1 MVRAGRNVREIM
13 IPKIEVSGL
22 GDYVRNE
29 GYKTDSINYVFE
41 TKTFNHDRGI
51 RLMADVMDVEEAGV
65 NDCFVEAGRS
75 CSALRLRPRPT
86 RSRSRRSQGTRAC
99 TRHARA
105 WTARAR

>member
-86 RSRSRRSQGTRAC
+86 RSRSRRSHGTRAFS
-99 TRHARA
+99 
-105 WTARAR
+105 